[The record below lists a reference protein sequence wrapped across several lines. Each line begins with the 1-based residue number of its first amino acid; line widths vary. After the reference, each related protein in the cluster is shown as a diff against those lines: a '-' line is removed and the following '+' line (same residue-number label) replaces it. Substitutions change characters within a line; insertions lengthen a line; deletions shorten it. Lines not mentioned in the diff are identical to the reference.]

1 MNSAV
6 GPNFKEKFDE
16 VRTYR
21 SREQCMRATQ
31 KNTAA
36 RIVPFAPYPNPHLVP
51 TPTFL
56 FPSQFFFF
64 FFFSLLKTS
73 SNIVYEVFPINTQKP
88 STSHHIKF

>member
-6 GPNFKEKFDE
+6 RPNFKEKFDE
-16 VRTYR
+16 VHTYR
-21 SREQCMRATQ
+21 SCEQCMRATQ
-31 KNTAA
+31 KHTAT
-36 RIVPFAPYPNPHLVP
+36 RIVPSARYPNPHLIP

-56 FPSQFFFF
+56 FPTLFF

>member
-1 MNSAV
+1 MNSV
-6 GPNFKEKFDE
+6 VILNFKEKFDE

-36 RIVPFAPYPNPHLVP
+36 SIVPFAHYPNPRLVP

-56 FPSQFFFF
+56 FPSLFFFF
-64 FFFSLLKTS
+64 FISLLKTS
-73 SNIVYEVFPINTQKP
+73 SNIVYEVFLINTQKP

>member
-6 GPNFKEKFDE
+6 RPNFKEKFDE
-16 VRTYR
+16 VRIYR

-36 RIVPFAPYPNPHLVP
+36 RIVPFARYPNPHLVP

-56 FPSQFFFF
+56 FPSQIFF